1 MKRML
6 LLAALCGAH
15 RATGQLVNGSFE
27 QGLAG
32 WEWTCG
38 APMLWPGGAPGAGEQ
53 HASKEMGQTQG
64 CILSFLF
71 QRLSGVQHGD
81 LLTIGGWVRAP
92 GDFMPVNPQFG
103 LGAIRDGIIHR
114 EEAVGA
120 SWPEWTYWEISDT
133 VELQEGDTAILV
145 LSSGLIGG
153 PAIESPGFFDG
164 FAVSFALATRDS
176 GALRSTLAWRR
187 EGDGLIL
194 SLRQCIV
201 LEARILD
208 LAGRQLCMPPVASWA
223 STARIGLG
231 GLPAGAY
238 ILALS
243 TSEGAHALRF
253 AVD

>member
-6 LLAALCGAH
+6 LLAALCGAL
-15 RATGQLVNGSFE
+15 RASGQLVNGSFE

-38 APMLWPGGAPGAGEQ
+38 APLLWPGGAPGAGEQ

-71 QRLSGVQHGD
+71 QRLGGVQHGD

-103 LGAIRDGIIHR
+103 LGTIHDGIIHR

-120 SWPEWTYWEISDT
+120 SWHEWTYWEVTDT

-153 PAIESPGFFDG
+153 PAIEGPGYFDG
-164 FAVSFALATRDS
+164 FAVSFALGMRDS
-176 GALRSTLAWRR
+176 GSLRPAMAWLR
-187 EGDGLIL
+187 EGDGLLL
-194 SLRQCIV
+194 SLRQGSV
-201 LEARILD
+201 LQARILD
-208 LAGRQLCMPPVASWA
+208 LAGRQVCMPTVASWGG
-223 STARIGLG
+223 TARIGLG
-231 GLPAGAY
+231 ALPAGAY
-238 ILALS
+238 LLALS
-243 TSEGAHALRF
+243 TTQGAHALRF
-253 AVD
+253 AIE